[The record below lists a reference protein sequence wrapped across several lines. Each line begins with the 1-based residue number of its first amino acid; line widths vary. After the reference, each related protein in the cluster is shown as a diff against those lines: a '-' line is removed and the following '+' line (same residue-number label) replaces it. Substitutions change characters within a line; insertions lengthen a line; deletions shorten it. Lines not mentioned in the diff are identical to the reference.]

1 MRGALTKVDGI
12 TVTETDVPTR
22 MCSITVTD
30 KNLDVKAKLAELAE
44 SNSHLKGYE
53 VIE

>member
-1 MRGALTKVDGI
+1 MTKVEGI
-12 TVTETDVPTR
+12 TVTETDVPAR

-30 KNLDVKAKLAELAE
+30 KNLDVKAKLDELAE
-44 SNSHLKGYE
+44 GNSHLKGFE